1 MMIEVKTYRIL
12 MITELER
19 NEKEKEH
26 FMNKK
31 WINERENG

>member
-1 MMIEVKTYRIL
+1 MMIEVETYRIQ

-19 NEKEKEH
+19 NEKKKEH

-31 WINERENG
+31 WINERGNG